1 MRIAVYTISKNE
13 EKFAKRFME
22 CIKDEADGVFVT
34 DTGSTDKTIEILRA
48 EGAIVNSIKV
58 TPWRFDVARQISMNF
73 VPADYDVLVC
83 IDLDEILSPGWRAEV
98 EKSFA
103 DGQIDRLRYQYVWN
117 FLPDGREGITFW
129 YDKIHT
135 RHGFRWVKPVHE
147 VMDFAGPH
155 RERQGYNSEFKLYHH
170 PDPTKSRGSYLGLL
184 ELATKEAP
192 EDDRSSHYLGREYM
206 YYGMNN
212 EAITE
217 LSRHL
222 KLESAQWRVERA
234 ASMRFL
240 GRCFDRLG
248 NVEEAHTWFL
258 RSCAEASGEREPWVE
273 LGKHYYYRQM
283 LPQAYFA
290 MSQAIAIEE
299 KPATYICEPS
309 AWGEEPFDIASVSA
323 YQMGMK
329 EESLR
334 LAKKALEYAPDN
346 ERIAKNVESISNELS
361 KNL

>member
-1 MRIAVYTISKNE
+1 MKIGVYTISKNE

-34 DTGSTDKTIEILRA
+34 DTGSSDRTVEILRE
-48 EGAIVNSIKV
+48 EGAVVNQIVVK
-58 TPWRFDVARQISMNF
+58 PWRFDVARQISMNF

-83 IDLDEILSPGWRAEV
+83 IDLDEVLSKGWRAEV

-103 DGQIDRLRYQYVWN
+103 DGSIDRLRYPYVWN

-135 RHGFRWVKPVHE
+135 RNGFRWIKPVHE

-155 RERQGYNSEFKLYHH
+155 QERQGYNGNFKLFHY

-184 ELATKEAP
+184 ELACKEEP
-192 EDDRSSHYLGREYM
+192 NDDRSSHYLGREYM

-212 EAITE
+212 EAIAE

-222 KLESAQWRVERA
+222 ELPTATWKVERA

-240 GRCFDRLG
+240 GRCFDRIG
-248 NVEEAHTWFL
+248 DKDTAHTWFL
-258 RSCAEASGEREPWVE
+258 RSVAEAPTEREPWVE
-273 LGKHYYYRQM
+273 LGKHYYYKNEY
-283 LPQAYFA
+283 PGAYFA
-290 MSQAIAIEE
+290 MMKALDIVE
-299 KPATYICEPS
+299 KPATYICEPE
-309 AWGEEPFDIASVSA
+309 AWGSLPNDIASVSA
-323 YQMGMK
+323 DAMGMH
-329 EESLR
+329 EQA
-334 LAKKALEYAPDN
+334 LAHAEKAHEIEPDN
-346 ERIAKNVESISNELS
+346 ERIAKNIQFM
-361 KNL
+361 KDKIK